1 MARMTNA
8 EALDLIHN
16 ADLATLGEMATARK
30 KELHP
35 EGITSFIVDRN
46 INYTNV
52 CWVDC
57 KFCAFY
63 RHAKDD
69 DAYVLT
75 YEEIG
80 AKIQEL
86 LDIGGTQILFQGG
99 VHPKLK
105 IEWYEDLVEWI
116 HTNYPTIT
124 IHGFSAIEIDY
135 IAKISKISYKE
146 VLQRLHDKGMY
157 SMPGAGAEILSD
169 RVRDIIA
176 PKKLDV
182 ADWIDI
188 HRQAH
193 GVGIKT
199 TATMMFGTVETDEE
213 IIEHWE
219 HIRKLQDET
228 GGFRAFI
235 MWSFQ
240 PSFTKLAQE
249 VKGITKQSSNRYL
262 RLLAIS
268 RLYLDNFENI
278 QSSWVT
284 QGSYIGQ
291 LALLFGAN
299 DLGSTMMEENVVKAA
314 GAVNRMNQ
322 EEMIQLIRDIGEI
335 PAKRNTN
342 YDILEVY
349 ESPLEDVTVLAKR
362 NLKATSSLQNGV
374 SV

>member
-1 MARMTNA
+1 MMARMTNA
-8 EALDLIHN
+8 EALKLIQH
-16 ADLATLGEMATARK
+16 ADLATLGEMATKRK

-35 EGITSFIVDRN
+35 KNITSFIVDRN

-69 DAYVLT
+69 DAYVLSF
-75 YEEIG
+75 EEIG
-80 AKIQEL
+80 EKIEEL
-86 LDIGGTQILFQGG
+86 IAIGGTQILFQGG

-105 IEWYEDLVEWI
+105 IEWYEELVEWI
-116 HTNYPTIT
+116 STHYPTIT

-146 VLQRLHDKGMY
+146 VLERLHKKGLY

-182 ADWIDI
+182 ANWIDI

-193 GVGIKT
+193 KIGIKT

-249 VKGITKQSSNRYL
+249 VEGITKQSSNRYL
-262 RLLAIS
+262 RLLAVS

-322 EEMIQLIRDIGEI
+322 EEMIKLIRDIGEI

-342 YDILEVY
+342 YDILEIY
-349 ESPLEDVTVLAKR
+349 EEENV
-362 NLKATSSLQNGV
+362 
-374 SV
+374 

>member
-1 MARMTNA
+1 MSRMSNAR
-8 EALDLIHN
+8 ALDLIKN
-16 ADLATLGEMATARK
+16 ANLIDLGVMASKRK

-35 EGITSFIVDRN
+35 KKITSFIVDRN

-63 RHAKDD
+63 RHANAD
-69 DAYVLT
+69 DAYVLS

-80 AKIQEL
+80 KKIEEL
-86 LDIGGTQILFQGG
+86 LEIGGTQILFQGG

-116 HTNYPTIT
+116 STHYPTIS

-146 VLQRLHDKGMY
+146 VLQRLHAKGLF
-157 SMPGAGAEILSD
+157 SIPGAGAEILSD
-169 RVRDIIA
+169 KVRDIIA
-176 PKKLDV
+176 PKKLNV
-182 ADWIDI
+182 ADWIDV

-193 GVGIKT
+193 KIGIKS
-199 TATMMFGTVETDEE
+199 TATMMFGTVESDED
-213 IIEHWE
+213 IVEHWE
-219 HIRKLQDET
+219 HIRNLQDET
-228 GGFRAFI
+228 GGFRAYI

-240 PSFTKLAQE
+240 SDNTKLKQE
-249 VKGITKQSSNRYL
+249 IPKMKKQSSNRYL
-262 RLLAIS
+262 RLLAVS
-268 RLYLDNFENI
+268 RLYLDNFKNI

-299 DLGSTMMEENVVKAA
+299 DLGSTMMEENVVSAA
-314 GAVNRMNQ
+314 GVQNKMNQ
-322 EEMIQLIRDIGEI
+322 EEMVELIREVGEN
-335 PAKRNTN
+335 PAKRDTAYN
-342 YDILEVY
+342 ILQ
-349 ESPLEDVTVLAKR
+349 R
-362 NLKATSSLQNGV
+362 F
-374 SV
+374 